1 MMMIMALICIFTSH
15 FFENRN
21 PNGRTQCQGA
31 QEFQGRSFGVTG
43 TQEKGLGMESRRCRE
58 GCVLVFEGPD
68 EMLARPQAGV
78 RNGKAFC
85 VMSLFALNEGS
96 KYNP

>member
-1 MMMIMALICIFTSH
+1 MPGGSGISGEMLWGDRDPRERSWD
-15 FFENRN
+15 
-21 PNGRTQCQGA
+21 GV
-31 QEFQGRSFGVTG
+31 QE
-43 TQEKGLGMESRRCRE
+43 MSRE
-58 GCVLVFEGPD
+58 CVLVFEGPD